1 MPLGPYIC
9 HWGIAALHVTYFS
22 AFGVTESTGLGQF
35 RSNVLAKIVTDH
47 IVGEIPAKK
56 RTQSPFRSWILL

>member
-1 MPLGPYIC
+1 
-9 HWGIAALHVTYFS
+9 VTYFS
-22 AFGVTESTGLGQF
+22 AFGVTGLGQF

-56 RTQSPFRSWILL
+56 KNSVTIQILDVIVT